1 MYIRR
6 VAYTSSARTER
17 KRGKGRDARRQAGSR
32 RYGTPDSRAVGQ
44 MRLDNRDER
53 GPRGLSDFE
62 ADPAVELRG
71 AQRDIVDVGDS
82 DGA

>member
-6 VAYTSSARTER
+6 VSYTSIARTER
-17 KRGKGRDARRQAGSR
+17 ERGKEDARRQAGSR
-32 RYGTPDSRAVGQ
+32 RDGTPDSRERR
-44 MRLDNRDER
+44 MRLDHRDEL
-53 GPRGLSDFE
+53 GPRARAARE
-62 ADPAVELRG
+62 PDPAVELRG